1 MFEKTGNSKISKNW
15 KLEKIHDFISKK
27 SFLKT
32 AFWKKKSKFNFPL
45 ETSYFFFRFFIQKT
59 KKIIKMS
66 KTLLIKNLKSIFF
79 RKKNYISEKNRENS
93 MFLLKKTRKNSNPSN
108 FAVRQ
113 SDHVHPAPPTSKTPR
128 RAPHLNISLPNKH
141 RHWAFSGLRRA
152 SSIPPSRWSCAPT
165 LWAHRLYLW
174 A

>member
-45 ETSYFFFRFFIQKT
+45 ETSFFFRFFIQKT

-66 KTLLIKNLKSIFF
+66 KTLLIKNYIFF
-79 RKKNYISEKNRENS
+79 SQKLEKMQFFPQKKRRKLESFKKKKISFKK
-93 MFLLKKTRKNSNPSN
+93 LKI
-108 FAVRQ
+108 
-113 SDHVHPAPPTSKTPR
+113 
-128 RAPHLNISLPNKH
+128 L
-141 RHWAFSGLRRA
+141 
-152 SSIPPSRWSCAPT
+152 
-165 LWAHRLYLW
+165 
-174 A
+174 